1 MNIMVQPTAGIDKQ
15 EIEKNRNV
23 RNTICNES

>member
-1 MNIMVQPTAGIDKQ
+1 MNIMVQPTVGIDKQ
-15 EIEKNRNV
+15 EIKQNRNV